1 MRLINFGIKPQVLPP
16 SRVYKPDVLRGEEL
30 REHQRRT
37 GQDKVRPEV
46 WKRNA
51 QHLTNAAKNVK
62 GAVAAIGGTHIDFS
76 RSMKIPEHMNGD
88 NLKMKI
94 NPEVEKKAKEA
105 ADKFLHKFRK

>member
-1 MRLINFGIKPQVLPP
+1 MRLINFDIKPQVLPP
-16 SRVYKPDVLRGEEL
+16 NRGYKLDVLPPGRN
-30 REHQRRT
+30 
-37 GQDKVRPEV
+37 KVDPEV

-62 GAVAAIGGTHIDFS
+62 GAKAPIGGTHIDFS

>member
-16 SRVYKPDVLRGEEL
+16 NMKHRAEL
-30 REHQRRT
+30 T
-37 GQDKVRPEV
+37 VVRPEV

-51 QHLTNAAKNVK
+51 QHLTNAAKNVN

-105 ADKFLHKFRK
+105 TDRLLHKFRK

>member
-16 SRVYKPDVLRGEEL
+16 SRVYKPDVLPPSSS
-30 REHQRRT
+30 
-37 GQDKVRPEV
+37 GQDKVRPEI

-51 QHLTNAAKNVK
+51 QHLTNATKNVK
-62 GAVAAIGGTHIDFS
+62 GAISALGGTHIDFS